1 MTIAVKYTG
10 TAQDYSG
17 YGSANRAFITALYV
31 AGVDVTTELL
41 RQTGEW
47 ADNGWTEKLSKSLE
61 KRNINYKVKII
72 HLTPDIYRRYMEP
85 NKYHIG
91 HLFWETD
98 RLPKEWIEP
107 CNKMGEIWTSSDK
120 MAEVFKAS
128 GVKVPIYSF
137 PQPIDI
143 GIADKNYGR
152 YSIPGHKGYLF
163 YAMFQWI
170 ERKNP
175 KALLRAYWE
184 AFTGRR
190 DVSLLL
196 KTYRVN
202 FNKDEFLKIEEEI
215 TRWKREFRLPH
226 YPQVILVRTLLDQDK
241 IYKLHQ
247 TADCFVSAD
256 HGEGWNRCLHEA
268 LLMGK
273 PSITTARGG
282 IHEYLNN
289 DLYFPIPSTYV
300 PVKEVPWIPY
310 YKEGQRWADIDHEKL
325 KDAMLF
331 AFANRD
337 LVTAKGMVAKDF
349 IKDNFSYQKIGE
361 KMRRRL
367 EAIYKSL

>member
-1 MTIAVKYTG
+1 MNIGVRYTG

-17 YGSANRAFITALYV
+17 YGSANRAFITALYI

-41 RQTGEW
+41 RQVGEHS
-47 ADNGWTEKLSKSLE
+47 DNGWTGALSQNLE
-61 KRNINYKVKII
+61 KRAIPYKIKII
-72 HLTPDIYRRYMEP
+72 HLTPDMYPRYMEA

-98 RLPKEWIEP
+98 KLPKEWIEP
-107 CNKMGEIWTSSDK
+107 CNKMGEIWTSSDS
-120 MAEVFKAS
+120 MAQVFKAS

-143 GIADKNYGR
+143 GMADKSFGR
-152 YSIPGHKGYLF
+152 YSIPGHKGYMF

-175 KALLRAYWE
+175 KVLLQAYWE

-190 DVSLLL
+190 DVTLLL

-202 FNKDEFLKIEEEI
+202 FNKDEFLKIEEDI

-226 YPQVILVRTLLDQDK
+226 YPQVVLIRALLDHDK

-247 TADCFVSAD
+247 TGDCYVSAD
-256 HGEGWNRCLHEA
+256 HGEGWSRCLHEA

-273 PSITTARGG
+273 PAISTARGG
-282 IHEYLNN
+282 IHEYLST
-289 DLYFPIPSTYV
+289 DHYFPIPSTYV

-310 YKEGQRWADIDHEKL
+310 YKEGQKWADIDKEKL
-325 KDAMLF
+325 KEAMLF

-337 LVTAKGMVAKDF
+337 IVTAKGALAKEY
-349 IKDNFSYQKIGE
+349 IKNTFSYHKVGE
-361 KMRRRL
+361 KMRKRL
-367 EAIYKSL
+367 EQIQKSL